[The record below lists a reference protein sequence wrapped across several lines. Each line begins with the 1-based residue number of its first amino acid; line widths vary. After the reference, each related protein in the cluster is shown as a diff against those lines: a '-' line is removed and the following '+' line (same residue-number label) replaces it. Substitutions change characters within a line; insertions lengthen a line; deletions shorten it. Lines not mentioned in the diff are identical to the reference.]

1 MKPSTQGQCPVT
13 HCTDTIRQKD
23 LLSHLGE
30 HTLLPSPGV
39 TWSFHRLGGGAQVP
53 QVHTW
58 LSLSTTWSCAS
69 CSWNCGLCSLLGEA
83 GPQRQEAKWK
93 GGRQLWG
100 QPVRRRLLCSAGPH
114 PAGSGTSGGRE
125 VTGPF
130 ASEADA
136 SACRVP
142 RAAQTGV
149 EVQAPDL
156 CGLGLARGCDE
167 WVRTPPSAP
176 RFLLSGFSRLQVMR
190 VFPPCS
196 DYAEASQ
203 AALEPSRSLRIHG
216 PWWGTTF

>member
-1 MKPSTQGQCPVT
+1 M
-13 HCTDTIRQKD
+13 
-23 LLSHLGE
+23 E
-30 HTLLPSPGV
+30 
-39 TWSFHRLGGGAQVP
+39 GGP
-53 QVHTW
+53 
-58 LSLSTTWSCAS
+58 
-69 CSWNCGLCSLLGEA
+69 
-83 GPQRQEAKWK
+83 
-93 GGRQLWG
+93 
-100 QPVRRRLLCSAGPH
+100 SAGGTACAKALAVLSRP
-114 PAGSGTSGGRE
+114 PSAGSGTSGGRE

-136 SACRVP
+136 SVCCVP

-149 EVQAPDL
+149 EVQGPDL
-156 CGLGLARGCDE
+156 CGLGLARGRDE

-216 PWWGTTF
+216 LWRGTTF